1 MCWVF
6 VATCSLFL
14 FVVNGEHI
22 WCLIRV
28 HVNSTCYLLFFRSEK
43 TLQRVVATIMTIFN
57 NNNTMNGLPFLMILS
72 YRPVSPTMN
81 LPPIPDSLRLQGWLV
96 ESHTDD
102 EGPVSVGIS
111 QTQGMYSRGNICSC
125 WHVGFILPVLGRT
138 TFMPLGSE
146 VTGLTLL
153 THGN

>member
-14 FVVNGEHI
+14 FVMNGEHI

-125 WHVGFILPVLGRT
+125 WHVGFTPPVLHRT
-138 TFMPLGSE
+138 TFMLSGSE
-146 VTGLTLL
+146 SQG
-153 THGN
+153 